1 MNVAHI
7 LPSLDIGGVEVGIQ
21 KSLNGLQ
28 NSFDYKVFYVK
39 KKGRLNVGQKHVL
52 YLILGIVTRRWCPD
66 VIITSLWYAHPIGW
80 MFSMIGIK
88 WYAFYHLAD
97 FAHSLDALVLN
108 FSWKNADFRLCD
120 SQATSDFMNKIQTQQ
135 SHVIPYVFKNFAN
148 SSALNWQSRNY
159 DVVWVGRNHPQK
171 RIDILCSLIG
181 CIIERKPDLKVLII
195 LAGDESELLNQL
207 CSLYDK
213 NITIVKNIEN
223 SKVIEHLHKSKCYVL
238 TSDVEGMSLS
248 TIEAIQAGCLPVVRP
263 VGEIKNYLSEDACV
277 RIYET
282 DVQSLINIADR
293 TICLLSDAIEANLII
308 TNAVGSIERIGF
320 YTEQLTAAIKMRGV
334 DEGT

>member
-21 KSLNGLQ
+21 KSLDSLQ

-39 KKGRLNVGQKHVL
+39 KKGCLNVGQKHVL
-52 YLILGIVTRRWCPD
+52 FLILGIVSRRWCPD

-80 MFSMIGIK
+80 LFSKFGIR

-97 FAHSLDALVLN
+97 FAHLLDAIVQK
-108 FSWKNADFRLCD
+108 FSWKHADFRLCD
-120 SQATSDFMNKIQTQQ
+120 SQATSDFMNTIQTQQ
-135 SHVIPYVFKNFAN
+135 SHVIPYVFKSFTNN
-148 SSALNWQSRNY
+148 STLNWQSRNY

-181 CIIERKPDLKVLII
+181 CIVERKPNLKVLII
-195 LAGDESELLNQL
+195 QAGDESQLLNDL
-207 CSLYDK
+207 HGLFNK
-213 NITIVKNIEN
+213 NITLVKNLDN
-223 SKVIEHLHKSKCYVL
+223 SKVLEDLRESKCYIL
-238 TSDVEGMSLS
+238 TSDIEGMSLS

-277 RIYET
+277 RMYET
-282 DVQSLINIADR
+282 DIQNLIIIADKI
-293 TICLLSDAIEANLII
+293 ICLLDDVTEANLII
-308 TNAVGSIERIGF
+308 TKAFDSVNLIDL
-320 YTEQLTAAIKMRGV
+320 YTEQLIAAIKMSCK
-334 DEGT
+334 